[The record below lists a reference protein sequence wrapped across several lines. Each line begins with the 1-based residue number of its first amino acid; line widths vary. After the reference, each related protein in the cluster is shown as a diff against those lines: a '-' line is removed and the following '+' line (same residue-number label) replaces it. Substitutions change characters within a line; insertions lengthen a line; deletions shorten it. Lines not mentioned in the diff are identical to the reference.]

1 MKKKYS
7 LGGIILKDGN
17 SVEFKTG
24 DWKNKYPYHDKEKC
38 KNCMMCVPYCPEG
51 CIRNK
56 DGKLLGMDLDFCKG
70 CGICAKVCP
79 FHAIDM
85 KSDIDKQ
92 EV

>member
-38 KNCMMCVPYCPEG
+38 KNCINGNCYKCNCVYW
-51 CIRNK
+51 IKYYDSTR
-56 DGKLLGMDLDFCKG
+56 
-70 CGICAKVCP
+70 I
-79 FHAIDM
+79 
-85 KSDIDKQ
+85 
-92 EV
+92 

>member
-38 KNCMMCVPYCPEG
+38 KNCMMCVPYCTE
-51 CIRNK
+51 
-56 DGKLLGMDLDFCKG
+56 
-70 CGICAKVCP
+70 
-79 FHAIDM
+79 
-85 KSDIDKQ
+85 
-92 EV
+92 

>member
-51 CIRNK
+51 
-56 DGKLLGMDLDFCKG
+56 
-70 CGICAKVCP
+70 V
-79 FHAIDM
+79 
-85 KSDIDKQ
+85 SDIKMENYLGWTLTFVKDVVSVQ
-92 EV
+92 RFVHFMQLI